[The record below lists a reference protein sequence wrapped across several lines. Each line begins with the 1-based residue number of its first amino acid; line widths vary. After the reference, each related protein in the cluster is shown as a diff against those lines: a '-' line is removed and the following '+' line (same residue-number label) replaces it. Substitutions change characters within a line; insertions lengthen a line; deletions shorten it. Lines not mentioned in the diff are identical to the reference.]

1 MNKISKVLVFIGISL
16 IVASGFITITNN
28 YEDNKAK
35 DNSIDVLKVIKSNIE
50 ENTTNNSN
58 TSNNVVKTTKKD
70 NTLELEGNKY
80 IGIITIPTLN
90 IELPIMSDYSES
102 KLKIAPCLYY
112 GTISNRLIICAHSYK
127 SHFGNL
133 SKLSQNDK
141 IIITNIYGENIIYEV
156 LEIEVLDSND
166 IEKMIDTEF
175 DLTLYTCTNDGTKRI
190 TVRANKV

>member
-16 IVASGFITITNN
+16 IVVSGIITINNN

-35 DNSIDVLKVIKSNIE
+35 DNSNDVLKGIKSNIE

-70 NTLELEGNKY
+70 NTLEVDGNKY

-112 GTISNRLIICAHSYK
+112 GIIYDKLIICAHSYK
-127 SHFGNL
+127 SHFGTL

-175 DLTLYTCTNDGTKRI
+175 DLTLYTCTNDGMKRI

>member
-1 MNKISKVLVFIGISL
+1 MNKLSKILVFIGITL
-16 IVASGFITITNN
+16 IIASGIIIITNN

-35 DNSIDVLKVIKSNIE
+35 ENSKIVLKNLKDNIKEQTKDKSN
-50 ENTTNNSN
+50 TNIKP
-58 TSNNVVKTTKKD
+58 TSISKQD
-70 NTLELEGNKY
+70 NTIKIDNNKY
-80 IGIITIPTLN
+80 IGIITIPKLN
-90 IELPIMSDYSES
+90 IELPIMSNYNEE

-112 GTISNRLIICAHSYK
+112 GTISNKIIICAHSYR
-127 SHFGNL
+127 SHFGTL

-141 IIITNIYGENIIYEV
+141 IVITNVDGENIIYEV

-166 IEKMIDTEF
+166 IKKMINTEF